1 MRDVPAA
8 STVASGTLVSV
19 SGFWGRREGEG
30 FSCLSGPNEAPIA
43 ALKTCEQSRLTEK
56 PTFFSSESWTE
67 ATLEPRVECTLAEAK
82 RSLFTEPEQ
91 ARSVFQSRSLG
102 T

>member
-8 STVASGTLVSV
+8 STQGHLSQCQSSGDAGEVKASVASLALMKHPLQLSEPVS
-19 SGFWGRREGEG
+19 SPDSRRNPR
-30 FSCLSGPNEAPIA
+30 FSA
-43 ALKTCEQSRLTEK
+43 
-56 PTFFSSESWTE
+56 ESWTE
-67 ATLEPRVECTLAEAK
+67 ATPEPRVECTLAEAK